1 MNETACFWFYRNRNH
16 CTFTVTEV
24 YFMSSDIVFL
34 LISIVDFIYYKKV
47 FYRSQL
53 SQEKIM

>member
-1 MNETACFWFYRNRNH
+1 
-16 CTFTVTEV
+16 
-24 YFMSSDIVFL
+24 MSSDIVFL